1 MGGLNVYKYIKGT
14 DSDGVNR
21 MQHRIALEQFMNRKL
36 KPSETV
42 HHINWNK
49 SDNRIINLMLFETRS
64 DHARFHKYFKC
75 TIEGIGDPNDYKDKE
90 KLMDI
95 LYENYGILF
104 YGELHHE
111 DIKKNALKMAERMKL
126 ELGLVQCVQ

>member
-1 MGGLNVYKYIKGT
+1 MSKGYVINT
-14 DSDGVNR
+14 GWVR
-21 MQHRIALEQFMNRKL
+21 QHRLVMERYMGRKL
-36 KPSETV
+36 TSNETV
-42 HHINWNK
+42 HHINWDK
-49 SDNRIINLMLFETRS
+49 SDNRIINLMLFETQS
-64 DHARFHKYFKC
+64 DHAKFHSIFNC
-75 TIEGIGDPNDYKDKE
+75 TIIGLDDCNKYKNKE

-126 ELGLVQCVQ
+126 ELGLV